1 MLTQHLGSGGALA
14 FVAVLVGA
22 LVRLLRTGRANAL
35 LAKFGIG
42 PIPTH
47 VLPWLA
53 LIFGSAAQLLD
64 AYLTGA
70 VTMQSASLAAL
81 DGVLAGALAIA
92 GHEAVVKAPQR
103 RAEAKQAA
111 EPKVEEPTPKA
122 DESKAEPSP
131 EDAPAVEVVEESET
145 KSAQV

>member
-22 LVRLLRTGRANAL
+22 LVRLLRTGRANAM

-42 PIPTH
+42 PIPPH

-53 LIFGSAAQLLD
+53 LIFGAAAQLLD

-70 VTMQSASLAAL
+70 VTMQAASLAAL

-103 RAEAKQAA
+103 RAEAKQADEPKA
-111 EPKVEEPTPKA
+111 DEPKVEEPKV
-122 DESKAEPSP
+122 EPSP